1 MRSTNSKFR
10 KTNIKLAALAFLLF
24 TSNLMACKTSME
36 EDLAPADDVTSE
48 TVVSAKELGDE
59 QALAGSFHLKDHT
72 LKDVFDFPIGAAIV
86 KERLEEPLYD
96 KTLRKD
102 FNRLS
107 SESNFKFKSLHPE
120 ENKYTFAKADA
131 IVEYAQ
137 RNNMVVHGHTL
148 IWSHD
153 GTQPKW
159 LLNHKGGAA
168 EFDKLLKSH
177 IQTVLKHFKGKVSSW
192 DVVNEAIADN
202 GEFKN
207 SIWYRKLG
215 REYFFKAFKYAHE
228 ADPNIK
234 LFYNDYGQ
242 EFGGKKMRTIM
253 ALIEEA
259 KQRGIPVHGMG
270 FQLHTVL
277 RITVSKIT
285 DNLALAA
292 SKGLLIHIS
301 EFDVSV
307 KKDKPKT
314 FILDDL
320 LAMQQGQ
327 KIKEIVKGYMKTVPK
342 KQQFGI
348 TTWGVSDNDSYFN
361 KKYPNRDHD
370 YPLLFDK
377 TYKAKRAYRGFIEAG
392 LGR

>member
-1 MRSTNSKFR
+1 MRSTNSKL
-10 KTNIKLAALAFLLF
+10 KTSTIKLAALTFLLF
-24 TSNLMACKTSME
+24 TTNLMACKSSME
-36 EDLAPADDVTSE
+36 EDLAPTDENE
-48 TVVSAKELGDE
+48 TVMSASDLDE
-59 QALAGSFHLKDHT
+59 TAERGNFILKDYT
-72 LKDVFDFPIGAAIV
+72 LKSVFDFPIGAAIV

-96 KTLRKD
+96 QTLRRD
-102 FNRLS
+102 FSRLS

-120 ENKYTFAKADA
+120 ENKYTFEKGDA
-131 IVEYAQ
+131 IVAYAQ
-137 RNNMVVHGHTL
+137 KNNMVVHGHTL

-159 LLNHKGGAA
+159 LLEYKG
-168 EFDKLLKSH
+168 DKDDWDRLLKSH
-177 IQTVLKHFKGKVSSW
+177 ITTVLNHFRGKVQSW
-192 DVVNEAIADN
+192 DVVNEAFADD
-202 GEFKN
+202 GTLKN

-215 REYFFKAFKYAHE
+215 KDYILKAFKYAQE
-228 ADPNIK
+228 ADPKVK

-242 EFGGKKMRTIM
+242 EFGGKKMRAIM
-253 ALIEEA
+253 AMVDEA
-259 KQRGIPVHGMG
+259 KQRGIRIDGMG

-277 RITVSKIT
+277 RITVSKIA

-307 KKDKPKT
+307 RYQMPKL
-314 FILDDL
+314 FVLSELVAIE
-320 LAMQQGQ
+320 QG
-327 KIKEIVKGYMKTVPK
+327 IKVKAIVNAYLKSVPK

-348 TTWGVSDNDSYFN
+348 TTWGVSDYDSYFN
-361 KKYPNRDHD
+361 KAYPNRDHD

-377 TYKAKRAYRGFIEAG
+377 NYKAKRAYRGFIEAG